1 MPRHRV
7 QNGGSLRA
15 FSLPFT
21 FLECHASDDVAPVPA
36 VARCG
41 VTEVAVDEV
50 LAEAADGCLA
60 AGRSRLH
67 LVRIEER

>member
-41 VTEVAVDEV
+41 VTEVAAGAVAPMLRTAARPLKD
-50 LAEAADGCLA
+50 LAFT
-60 AGRSRLH
+60 
-67 LVRIEER
+67 